1 MLKRIELDELRPG
14 MFIEKLDGSWFKHPF
29 WRTRFVLDD
38 ERLAILRS
46 SNLDGVFIDTAKGVD
61 VATAE
66 VAIRPRT
73 LVAIRAAH
81 RVAPAPPPP
90 NAPLSAT
97 PPEAPLVRPFRSP
110 DQTAMRAE
118 FGTARHIAG
127 RAEKA
132 VSRIFLES
140 RLGKTINPQSVEP
153 VVEEIF
159 RSLQRNA
166 HAFNGLMR
174 CKQGVPTV
182 YRHSVAVSALMIS
195 LAMRMKLTPPEIR
208 TAGIAGL
215 LMDIGL
221 AHLQPGQTDANAP
234 VLVAAIPDRQHT
246 VTAHELLSACDS
258 IPEEVLRVCLYHHER
273 LDGSGYPLG
282 LVGNTIDQFSRMAA
296 ICDTFDMLISLD
308 NSGPSLDPAK
318 ALQTLADDSARFDP
332 DILNAFIDSVGNYPI
347 GSIVELR
354 SGRLAMVVFAD
365 PEGADLPT
373 VHTFY
378 SLCDQRTLRGE
389 NIDLRN
395 CCGQDKLIG
404 THPVQGL
411 DLPDL
416 QSLRETVMTATL
428 KQDW

>member
-1 MLKRIELDELRPG
+1 
-14 MFIEKLDGSWFKHPF
+14 
-29 WRTRFVLDD
+29 
-38 ERLAILRS
+38 
-46 SNLDGVFIDTAKGVD
+46 
-61 VATAE
+61 
-66 VAIRPRT
+66 
-73 LVAIRAAH
+73 
-81 RVAPAPPPP
+81 
-90 NAPLSAT
+90 
-97 PPEAPLVRPFRSP
+97 
-110 DQTAMRAE
+110 
-118 FGTARHIAG
+118 
-127 RAEKA
+127 
-132 VSRIFLES
+132 
-140 RLGKTINPQSVEP
+140 
-153 VVEEIF
+153 
-159 RSLQRNA
+159 
-166 HAFNGLMR
+166 
-174 CKQGVPTV
+174 
-182 YRHSVAVSALMIS
+182 MIS

-246 VTAHELLSACDS
+246 VTAHELLSACDG